1 MNQTQRRVAGM
12 VILAA
17 ALLLTACARTGS
29 GTAPAPA
36 HTSFATPD
44 EAVAAL
50 VAAAQQADVNT
61 LQSLLGPGSEKLVS
75 SGDAVQDKNERENFL
90 TRYQAHHEL
99 VAGSPNDLV
108 LLVGEDLWP
117 LPIPLVRSA
126 DRWSFDGAA
135 GAQELV
141 LRRIGANE
149 LNTIDVMRGYVA
161 AQEDYAAAGHDGAPS
176 GAYAMRLR
184 SSPGKQDGLHWE
196 TEAGAPQSP
205 AGPLLAEAGTEGY
218 AVKGDLQSP
227 YHGYYYKL
235 LLSQGADAN
244 GGARAYVQD
253 GKLTGGFAA
262 LAYPAE
268 YGASGIMTFMVNQ
281 DGTVW
286 QRDLGSKT
294 TEAARAIDSFNPDG
308 DWTPIAPE
316 E

>member
-1 MNQTQRRVAGM
+1 MDQTHRHLVAIA
-12 VILAA
+12 ILAG
-17 ALLLTACARTGS
+17 LLGLAACARTGS
-29 GTAPAPA
+29 GAPPAPA

-50 VAAAQQADVNT
+50 VSAAQQGDVST
-61 LQSLLGPGSEKLVS
+61 LQSLLGPGSEKLLS
-75 SGDAVQDKNERENFL
+75 SGDAVQDKTERENFL
-90 TRYQAHHEL
+90 ARYQAHHEL
-99 VAGSPNDLV
+99 VAGSPSDLV
-108 LLVGEDLWP
+108 LLVGDDRWP
-117 LPIPLVRSA
+117 LPIPLVRTA

-141 LRRIGANE
+141 LRRIGSNE
-149 LNTIDVMRGYVA
+149 LRTIDVMRGFVA
-161 AQEDYAAAGHDGAPS
+161 AQEDYAAAGHDGSAP
-176 GAYAMRLR
+176 GIYAMRLR

-196 TEAGAPQSP
+196 TEPGAPQSP
-205 AGPLLAEAGTEGY
+205 AGPLLADAGTEGY

-235 LLSQGADAN
+235 LLSQGPDAN
-244 GGARAYVQD
+244 GGARAYVQE

-308 DWTPIAPE
+308 EWTPIAPE

>member
-1 MNQTQRRVAGM
+1 MKQTLRHVAWM
-12 VILAA
+12 VILAG
-17 ALLLTACARTGS
+17 LLGLTACTRTGS
-29 GTAPAPA
+29 GVPPTPA
-36 HTSFATPD
+36 HTGFATPE

-50 VAAAQQADVNT
+50 IAATQQGDVTT
-61 LQSLLGPGSEKLVS
+61 LQNLLGPGSEKLLS
-75 SGDAVQDKNERENFL
+75 SGDAVQDKADRDRFL

-99 VAGSPNDLV
+99 VAGSPDDLV
-108 LLVGEDLWP
+108 LLVGDDLWP
-117 LPIPLVRSA
+117 LPIPLVRTG

-149 LNTIDVMRGYVA
+149 LRTIDVMRGYVA
-161 AQEDYAAAGHDGAPS
+161 AQEDYAAAGHDGGAP
-176 GAYAMRLR
+176 GIYAMHLR
-184 SSPGKQDGLHWE
+184 SSPGKQDGLYWE
-196 TEAGAPQSP
+196 TPAGAPQSP
-205 AGPLLAEAGTEGY
+205 AGPLLADASAEGY
-218 AVKGDLQSP
+218 AVKGDAQSP
-227 YHGYYYKL
+227 YHGYYYRL
-235 LLSQGADAN
+235 LLSQGPDAN

-286 QRDLGSKT
+286 QRDLGSKST
-294 TEAARAIDSFNPDG
+294 AAARAIDTFNPDS

-316 E
+316 D

>member
-1 MNQTQRRVAGM
+1 MNQTHRRIAGA
-12 VILAA
+12 VILG
-17 ALLLTACARTGS
+17 ALLLLSACARTGS
-29 GTAPAPA
+29 GTAPPPA

-50 VAAAQQADVNT
+50 AAAAQQADANT

-90 TRYQAHHEL
+90 ARYQAHHEL

-117 LPIPLVRSA
+117 LPIPLVRSG

-149 LNTIDVMRGYVA
+149 LHTIDVMRGYVA
-161 AQEDYAAAGHDGAPS
+161 AQEDYAAAGHDGAPP

-205 AGPLLAEAGTEGY
+205 AGPLLAEASTEGY

-227 YHGYYYKL
+227 YHGYFYKL

-294 TEAARAIDSFNPDG
+294 TEAARAIEIFNPDG